1 MLNGNKSCCDTPL
14 GSIEFLKDAKAILN
28 EKFKLSRV
36 DEVFTH
42 MREYIFL
49 IIFYSLLSKL
59 IIWVHLDL
67 LSCFQ
72 WMICYLLRQ
81 TYAQLQLLKD
91 QKKDLFTAKNDSQMF
106 FARDLSIVFAE
117 VNL

>member
-1 MLNGNKSCCDTPL
+1 M
-14 GSIEFLKDAKAILN
+14 IL
-28 EKFKLSRV
+28 LV
-36 DEVFTH
+36 
-42 MREYIFL
+42 L
-49 IIFYSLLSKL
+49 
-59 IIWVHLDL
+59 LDL

-91 QKKDLFTAKNDSQMF
+91 KKDLFTAKNDSQMF

-117 VNL
+117 VNLLYLYYLNFVSYEY